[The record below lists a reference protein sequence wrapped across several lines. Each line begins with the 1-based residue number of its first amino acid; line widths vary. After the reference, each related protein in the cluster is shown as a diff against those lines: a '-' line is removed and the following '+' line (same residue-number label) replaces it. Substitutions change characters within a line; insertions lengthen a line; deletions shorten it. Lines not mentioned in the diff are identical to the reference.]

1 MLLYSFIR
9 LLSSPTMLHSEVAM
23 WMKATQALGDMK
35 NGPVTPRSEQDWEN
49 LRKLEAAKLGKK
61 NAATLWSDLADQL
74 GWDGEPGSRPTLPEN
89 IPREV
94 AGAFYDSKG
103 KDEFIKGT
111 VSFKKE
117 LAVKSLA
124 CFWYLDERRA
134 EEKALETW
142 EQDVEKLIAYANA
155 EEDAAADELGL
166 LTLDAEKGD
175 TILNDPTVAP
185 NKQHWEV
192 QRAAAYASWCI
203 LGSYIQD
210 STDMPTSVT
219 GAEYYDTGLDYVQII
234 KNKPSIKVDSVEAIQ
249 DNITASLRLCFAGR
263 LVPVPRGQPPSFLKC
278 KLRIA

>member
-9 LLSSPTMLHSEVAM
+9 LLSSPIMLHSEVAM

-35 NGPVTPRSEQDWEN
+35 NGPVMPRSEQDWEN

-61 NAATLWSDLADQL
+61 NAAALWSDLADQL

-111 VSFKKE
+111 ASFKKE

-166 LTLDAEKGD
+166 LTA
-175 TILNDPTVAP
+175 
-185 NKQHWEV
+185 
-192 QRAAAYASWCI
+192 CC
-203 LGSYIQD
+203 
-210 STDMPTSVT
+210 
-219 GAEYYDTGLDYVQII
+219 
-234 KNKPSIKVDSVEAIQ
+234 
-249 DNITASLRLCFAGR
+249 SLRK
-263 LVPVPRGQPPSFLKC
+263 LVHSWELHPRFHGYAHKC
-278 KLRIA
+278 DWR